1 MSLANLN
8 PGWLNFGAIVVSGL
22 ISGSVAQALNSRD
35 AEENRNFRAQQ
46 REWNASIEARISS
59 DKLETRETLVG
70 LKKDMDSALRGVASI
85 QQALMVRPTPSSLAS
100 QHTP

>member
-1 MSLANLN
+1 MSLANIN
-8 PGWLNFGAIVVSGL
+8 PGWLNFGAIVISGL

-35 AEENRNFRAQQ
+35 AEENRTFRVQQ

-70 LKKDMDSALRGVASI
+70 LKKDMESALKGVASI
-85 QQALMVRPTPSSLAS
+85 QQALMVRPNQSTT
-100 QHTP
+100 HTP